1 MPGGSAGT
9 VLVVDDEA
17 MLLRLVENVLHRAGF
32 RVMTA
37 ATGTEAL
44 EAFREDPAAIDAVL
58 IDAGVPP
65 AGAAEV
71 VRSMLALRSSVGV
84 VVSSGGPPSD
94 EIQELL
100 ADCGGRFLGKP
111 FDPEVLISI
120 VSAMGHPVG
129 HPIGHPGR
137 DGRD

>member
-1 MPGGSAGT
+1 MPGGSVRT

-17 MLLRLVENVLHRAGF
+17 MLLRLVENVLRRAGF
-32 RVMTA
+32 QVLIA
-37 ATGTEAL
+37 ATSSEAL

-71 VRSMLALRSSVGV
+71 VRSMLALRSGVGV

-100 ADCGGRFLGKP
+100 AECGGRFLGKP
-111 FDPEVLISI
+111 FEPEALISI
-120 VSAMGHPVG
+120 VSAMGHPIG
-129 HPIGHPGR
+129 DPIGEPGR
-137 DGRD
+137 E